1 MKRRKR
7 RARYNVNA
15 RTLDYFMDITFAILG
30 LVFGIMGF
38 AVAVVCMVKMQRMQK
53 MLKEKGIAQ

>member
-1 MKRRKR
+1 MKTRKR

-15 RTLDYFMDITFAILG
+15 RKMDYFMDITFSILG

-38 AVAVVCMVKMQRMQK
+38 AVAVVCMVKM
-53 MLKEKGIAQ
+53 LKEKGIAQ

>member
-1 MKRRKR
+1 
-7 RARYNVNA
+7 
-15 RTLDYFMDITFAILG
+15 MDITFAILG